1 MDEKVEVRITG
12 DASSAASAFKVSEEA
27 AARAL
32 ALMVEHFRN
41 LGIISTEE
49 MAKTGAAAEHGA
61 AKTEVAATRFG
72 AATAIMKH
80 HFHEIGEEAEVLKG
94 KFEIVAGTIE
104 RFNTVLM
111 GISALLIG
119 GALFNESIGAATNLV
134 TETNRLSSAFGLS
147 LEKASG
153 LHEALHTLG
162 IESDTAAMMAMK
174 LSRQVKTH
182 EDALNADG
190 VATRNAAGDHLNL
203 YQIMQNGIDRL
214 REMKPG
220 YDRNAVAI
228 DLFGRGAGDLT
239 KLLRLNDE
247 AMKDGMETA
256 KALGIVVTKD
266 GVDSTVAY
274 QHAVAEAKS
283 VIEAL
288 WVAVGQALIPVIKEL
303 ADMLKNNG
311 TNAVQTIRS
320 AIEGLINIVRI
331 IVSVFATFDLAISVI
346 AGALAALGQ
355 VAYTTGKIVYD
366 ALTLHWGAIEGDW
379 QAGFNNLKQI
389 AHDAAAQIKADWAA
403 SNMGWIGGAKGSAGS
418 AHGGNEANP
427 DTGDT
432 LADKVTKEKG
442 TKATKDAKGGDDS
455 EKFMADAYRTATSAL
470 DKYIAEQEKAAT
482 TRRQITAE
490 DVKGTEARSL
500 LEITSAR
507 TIADE
512 QVKAG
517 KISTQQRL
525 VLEQQ
530 FATAE
535 YTLKRKALSDEMALS
550 ALDPKSAVNTQKL
563 YQQLLTLQKAYEI
576 QSAKLSRDAQA
587 RSTAGWHAAASSMA
601 QSWGQAIGKMA
612 TMQQSFGATLNNMW
626 GSIVNMFAGA
636 VARMVEMWLISLV
649 SKEAAS
655 KGFHMKQTLMDA
667 KEAASGAY
675 KAVVGIPFVGPA
687 LAPVAAG
694 VAFAGVMAFSAKD
707 GYDVPANV
715 GRGIDGMGGQI
726 GIVHPREMILP
737 AETADRFRNGGG
749 GRGGGDTYHVHMMD
763 TRGAKDFLDRNAHH
777 VAGAVKL
784 AVRNGKR

>member
-1 MDEKVEVRITG
+1 MDETVAVRITG

-432 LADKVTKEKG
+432 LADKATKEKG
-442 TKATKDAKGGDDS
+442 SKASKGAKGGDDS
-455 EKFMADAYRTATSAL
+455 EKFMADAYSTATSAL
-470 DKYIAEQEKAAT
+470 DKYLAEQEKAAT
-482 TRRQITAE
+482 IRRQITAE
-490 DVKGTEARSL
+490 DVKGIEARSL

-530 FATAE
+530 FVTAE
-535 YTLKRKALSDEMALS
+535 YTLKRKALSDEMALA
-550 ALDPKSAVNTQKL
+550 ALSPNSAVNTQKL

-576 QSAKLSRDAQA
+576 QSDKLSRDGQVKSA
-587 RSTAGWHAAASSMA
+587 TGWGAAASSMA

-612 TMQQSFGATLNNMW
+612 TMQQGFAATLNNMW
-626 GSIVNMFAGA
+626 GSILGMVEGAIGRMLSTYLLSLLTQGAASTIHHAKENLKAAKGLYVSTAAAVSSTGAPPPIPQIAGAAAFAGA
-636 VARMVEMWLISLV
+636 
-649 SKEAAS
+649 
-655 KGFHMKQTLMDA
+655 
-667 KEAASGAY
+667 
-675 KAVVGIPFVGPA
+675 
-687 LAPVAAG
+687 
-694 VAFAGVMAFSAKD
+694 MAFSAKN

-715 GRGIDGMGGQI
+715 GRGIDGMGGQL

-749 GRGGGDTYHVHMMD
+749 GGGGGDTYHVHMMD